1 MSITVLKPGLLST
14 LQDSGRTG
22 FQHFGV
28 PVSGAMDF
36 FSHRIANILANNSAD
51 DATLEITL
59 RGPRLRFEHDALIA
73 LCGADLAPTIDG
85 IIAPEGKAVR
95 VRAGSVLDFGD
106 SVAGCRAYLAI
117 HGGFDVPVVMG
128 SRSTYVS
135 ARIGGLDGRAL
146 RRGDVLSPGKA
157 TSSAYPGLSRTL
169 ADSKRSFAAPKW
181 AVNQHIEKLG
191 RSLQIVR
198 ILAGR
203 HWDAFPSAARDRLTT
218 EEFRVASDSNRM
230 GCRLQSTADTAG
242 GAGVIAGG
250 PRDILSEAVTFGT
263 IQVPPS
269 GKPIVL
275 MADRQ
280 TVGGYPKIAE
290 AAGVDL
296 HLLAQ
301 LRPGDR
307 LRFELV
313 SLAQAQALWLKREQ
327 EIITIREAVEKH
339 LTE

>member
-1 MSITVLKPGLLST
+1 MSITVLKPGMLST
-14 LQDSGRTG
+14 LQDVGRYG
-22 FQHFGV
+22 FQHLGV
-28 PVSGAMDF
+28 PVSGAMDL
-36 FSHRIANILANNSAD
+36 FSHRIANILAGNGAD
-51 DATLEITL
+51 EATLEITL
-59 RGPRLRFEHDALIA
+59 RGPRLRFDDDALIA
-73 LCGADLAPTIDG
+73 LCGADLSPTIDG
-85 IIAPEGKAVR
+85 LIAPEGKAVR

-128 SRSTYVS
+128 SRSTYES

-146 RRGDVLSPGKA
+146 RRGDVLSSGNAKSPA
-157 TSSAYPGLSRTL
+157 FPGLARTL
-169 ADSKRSFAAPKW
+169 AVSKRSFAAPKW

-203 HWDAFPSAARDRLTT
+203 HWDAFPNAARDALTSG
-218 EEFRVASDSNRM
+218 EFRMAADSNRM
-230 GCRLQSTADTAG
+230 GCRLEGPGD
-242 GAGVIAGG
+242 VAGG
-250 PRDILSEAVTFGT
+250 PTEILSEAVTFGT
-263 IQVPPS
+263 IQIPPS

-290 AAGVDL
+290 VVSVDL

>member
-1 MSITVLKPGLLST
+1 MSITVLKPGMLST
-14 LQDSGRTG
+14 LQDGGRYG
-22 FQHFGV
+22 FQHLGV
-28 PVSGAMDF
+28 PVSGAMDY
-36 FSHRIANILANNSAD
+36 FSHRIANILADNKAD
-51 DATLEITL
+51 EATLEITL

-73 LCGADLAPTIDG
+73 LCGADLSPTING
-85 IIAPEGKAVR
+85 VIAPEGKAVR
-95 VRAGSVLDFGD
+95 VRAGAVLDFGD
-106 SVAGCRAYLAI
+106 SVAGCRTYLAI

-128 SRSTYVS
+128 SRSTYDS
-135 ARIGGLDGRAL
+135 ARIGGLEGRAL
-146 RRGDVLSPGKA
+146 RRGDVLSPGLAKS
-157 TSSAYPGLSRTL
+157 TPYPGLARAL
-169 ADSKRSFAAPKW
+169 AASKGSFAAPKW

-203 HWDAFPSAARDRLTT
+203 HWDAFPAAARDALTAH
-218 EEFRVASDSNRM
+218 EYRIASDSNRM
-230 GCRLQSTADTAG
+230 GCRLEGS
-242 GAGVIAGG
+242 GVVAGG
-250 PRDILSEAVTFGT
+250 PAEILSEAVTFGT
-263 IQVPPS
+263 IQIPLS
-269 GKPIVL
+269 GNPIVL

-290 AAGVDL
+290 VVTVDL

-339 LTE
+339 LNE

>member
-1 MSITVLKPGLLST
+1 MSITVLKPGMLST
-14 LQDSGRTG
+14 LQDGGRYG
-22 FQHFGV
+22 FQHLGV

-36 FSHRIANILANNSAD
+36 FSHRIANILAANGAD
-51 DATLEITL
+51 EATLEITL
-59 RGPRLRFEHDALIA
+59 RGPRLRFEDDALIA
-73 LCGADLAPTIDG
+73 LCGADLSPTIDG
-85 IIAPEGKAVR
+85 IPAPEGKAVR
-95 VRAGSVLDFGD
+95 VRAGAVLDFGD

-128 SRSTYVS
+128 SRSTYDT

-146 RRGDVLSPGKA
+146 RRGDLLPLGSA
-157 TSSAYPGLSRTL
+157 TSSAYPGLARTL
-169 ADSKRSFAAPKW
+169 AASKRSFAAPKW

-203 HWDAFPSAARDRLTT
+203 HWDAFAAAAREALTAQV
-218 EEFRVASDSNRM
+218 FRIASDSNRM
-230 GCRLQSTADTAG
+230 GCRLNGADVVAG
-242 GAGVIAGG
+242 GVGE
-250 PRDILSEAVTFGT
+250 ILSEAVTFGT
-263 IQVPPS
+263 IQIPPS

-280 TVGGYPKIAE
+280 TVGGYPKIADVVS
-290 AAGVDL
+290 VDL

>member
-1 MSITVLKPGLLST
+1 MSIAVLKPGMLST
-14 LQDSGRTG
+14 LQDRGRYG
-22 FQHFGV
+22 FQHLGV
-28 PVSGAMDF
+28 PVSGAMDS
-36 FSHRIANILANNSAD
+36 FSHRIANILADNKGD
-51 DATLEITL
+51 EATLEITL
-59 RGPRLRFEHDALIA
+59 RGPRLRFERDELIA
-73 LCGADLAPTIDG
+73 LCGADLSPTIDG
-85 IIAPEGKAVR
+85 VVAPEGKAVR

-117 HGGFDVPVVMG
+117 HGGFEVPLVMG
-128 SRSTYVS
+128 SRSTYAT

-146 RRGDVLSPGKA
+146 RRGDVLLPGRA
-157 TSSAYPGLSRTL
+157 TSSAYPGLALTL
-169 ADSKRSFAAPKW
+169 ATSKRSFVAPKW

-203 HWDAFPSAARDRLTT
+203 HWDAFPNAARDALTGG
-218 EEFRVASDSNRM
+218 EFRIAPDSNRM
-230 GCRLQSTADTAG
+230 GCRLEG
-242 GAGVIAGG
+242 PGVVAGG
-250 PRDILSEAVTFGT
+250 PLEILSEAVTFGT
-263 IQVPPS
+263 IQIPPS

-290 AAGVDL
+290 VAGVDL

-313 SLAQAQALWLKREQ
+313 SLAQAQALWLMREQ

>member
-1 MSITVLKPGLLST
+1 MSIVVLKPGMLST
-14 LQDSGRTG
+14 LQDGGRYG

-36 FSHRIANILANNSAD
+36 FSHRIANILADNKTD
-51 DATLEITL
+51 EATLEITL
-59 RGPRLRFEHDALIA
+59 RGPRLRFECDALIA
-73 LCGADLAPTIDG
+73 LCGADLSPSIDG
-85 IIAPEGKAVR
+85 VIAPEGKAVR
-95 VRAGSVLDFGD
+95 VRAGSVLDFGN

-117 HGGFDVPVVMG
+117 QGGFDVPVVMG
-128 SRSTYVS
+128 SRSTYDS
-135 ARIGGLDGRAL
+135 ARMGGLDGRAL
-146 RRGDVLSPGKA
+146 RQGDVLPLGNAKTFS
-157 TSSAYPGLSRTL
+157 YPGLARQL
-169 ADSKRSFAAPKW
+169 ALSKRSFAAPKW

-191 RSLQIVR
+191 RSPQIVR

-203 HWDAFPSAARDRLTT
+203 HWDAFPRPARDALTT
-218 EEFRVASDSNRM
+218 HEFRIASDSNRM
-230 GCRLQSTADTAG
+230 GCRLEGPGVVAVGAGIVAG
-242 GAGVIAGG
+242 GAGE
-250 PRDILSEAVTFGT
+250 ILSEAVTFGT
-263 IQVPPS
+263 IQIPPS
-269 GKPIVL
+269 GRPIVL

-280 TVGGYPKIAE
+280 TVGGYPKVAE
-290 AAGVDL
+290 VVTVDL

-313 SLAQAQALWLKREQ
+313 SLALAQALWLKREQ

>member
-1 MSITVLKPGLLST
+1 MSIIVLKPGMLST
-14 LQDSGRTG
+14 LQDAGRYG

-36 FSHRIANILANNSAD
+36 FSHRIANILTDNKTD
-51 DATLEITL
+51 EATLEVTL
-59 RGPRLRFEHDALIA
+59 RGPRLRFERDALIA
-73 LCGADLAPTIDG
+73 LCGADLSPTIDG
-85 IIAPEGKAVR
+85 VIAPEGKPVR

-106 SVAGCRAYLAI
+106 SVAGCRTYLAI

-146 RRGDVLSPGKA
+146 RRGDVLSAGNAK
-157 TSSAYPGLSRTL
+157 SSAYPGLSWTL
-169 ADSKRSFAAPKW
+169 AASKRSFAAPKW

-191 RSLQIVR
+191 RSPQIVR

-203 HWDAFPSAARDRLTT
+203 HWEAFPSAARDVLTT
-218 EEFRVASDSNRM
+218 SEYRVGADSNRM
-230 GCRLQSTADTAG
+230 GCRLEG
-242 GAGVIAGG
+242 PGLLAGG
-250 PRDILSEAVTFGT
+250 PPEILSEAVTFGT

-290 AAGVDL
+290 AIGVDL

-327 EIITIREAVEKH
+327 EIITIGEAVEKH
-339 LTE
+339 LSE